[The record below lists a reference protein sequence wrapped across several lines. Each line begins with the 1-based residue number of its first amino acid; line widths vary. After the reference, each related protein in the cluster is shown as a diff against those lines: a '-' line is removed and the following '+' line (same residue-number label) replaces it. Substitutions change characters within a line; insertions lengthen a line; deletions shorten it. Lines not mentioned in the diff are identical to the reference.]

1 MKFKSI
7 LLSSLLALGCTAA
20 SAQEAKTV
28 NVFNPHGYLQ
38 VQIGGQETLGE
49 IGFGDLLSPN
59 VQIGYGYNFNKV
71 VGARISVNAWQSKA
85 GQEFLGQ
92 TYKWKWNY
100 AAPMVDA
107 TFNLSNLFCGFNPNR
122 VVNVSVFAG
131 IGANIAWGNKEA
143 ATAQS
148 NMNAAYNNLLNQE
161 YNKYVNENVYD
172 NPLFPKD
179 LLEALKKDPKFN
191 ANLPYGPNLVADAYK
206 NAKSDPALSYLWDD
220 TKVRLTGRVGAN
232 VDFRVSERVSLGLE
246 VSANTLNDRYNS
258 KKAGNSDWYF
268 NALVGAKFTLG
279 KSYTTKTVPAPKPV
293 EKIIERIIEKPVVAP
308 APKTEAKQEAVEE
321 NFRRD
326 IFFPIGNSNIA
337 KSQTTKIAEIVDFM
351 KENPDAKI
359 TLTGYAD
366 KGTGSESFN
375 DKIAARRAQTVY
387 NTLAAKGVAKNRMIK
402 KSEGSRVQPFEE
414 NDMNRVTICIAK

>member
-59 VQIGYGYNFNKV
+59 VQVGYGYNFNKV
-71 VGARISVNAWQSKA
+71 VGARVSLNAWQSKA

-100 AAPMVDA
+100 VAPMVDA

-122 VVNVSVFAG
+122 LVNVGVFAG
-131 IGANIAWGNKEA
+131 IGANIAWGNDEA
-143 ATAQS
+143 TTAQS
-148 NMNAAYNNLLNQE
+148 NMKTAYTNLINSAYGTTTPE
-161 YNKYVNENVYD
+161 ANKV
-172 NPLFPKD
+172 
-179 LLEALKKDPKFN
+179 
-191 ANLPYGPNLVADAYK
+191 
-206 NAKSDPALSYLWDD
+206 AKSDPALSYLWDGS
-220 TKVRLTGRVGAN
+220 KVRLTGRVGAN

-293 EKIIERIIEKPVVAP
+293 EKIIERIIEKPAPAP
-308 APKTEAKQEAVEE
+308 APKTETKQEAVDE

-337 KSQTTKIAEIVDFM
+337 KSQTTKIAEIVTFM

-366 KGTGSESFN
+366 KGTGSAAFN

>member
-59 VQIGYGYNFNKV
+59 VQVGYGYNFNKV
-71 VGARISVNAWQSKA
+71 VGARVSLNAWQSKA

-100 AAPMVDA
+100 VAPMVDA

-122 VVNVSVFAG
+122 LVNVGVFAG
-131 IGANIAWGNKEA
+131 IGANIAWGNDEA

-148 NMNAAYNNLLNQE
+148 NMNTAYTNLINSAYGNVNIPE
-161 YNKYVNENVYD
+161 INKV
-172 NPLFPKD
+172 
-179 LLEALKKDPKFN
+179 
-191 ANLPYGPNLVADAYK
+191 
-206 NAKSDPALSYLWDD
+206 AKSDPALSYLWDGS
-220 TKVRLTGRVGAN
+220 KIRLTGRVGAN

-293 EKIIERIIEKPVVAP
+293 EKIIERIIEKPAPAP
-308 APKTEAKQEAVEE
+308 APK
-321 NFRRD
+321 
-326 IFFPIGNSNIA
+326 
-337 KSQTTKIAEIVDFM
+337 
-351 KENPDAKI
+351 
-359 TLTGYAD
+359 TGYAD
-366 KGTGSESFN
+366 KGTGSAAFN

-387 NTLAAKGVAKNRMIK
+387 NTLAAKGVAKSRMIK
-402 KSEGSRVQPFEE
+402 KSMGSRVQPFEE

>member
-59 VQIGYGYNFNKV
+59 VQVGYGYNFNKV
-71 VGARISVNAWQSKA
+71 VGARVSLNAWQSKA

-100 AAPMVDA
+100 VAPMVDA

-122 VVNVSVFAG
+122 LVNVGVFAG
-131 IGANIAWGNKEA
+131 IGANIAWGNDEA
-143 ATAQS
+143 HSAQS
-148 NMNAAYNNLLNQE
+148 NMNTAYTNLINSAYGTTTPE
-161 YNKYVNENVYD
+161 ANKV
-172 NPLFPKD
+172 
-179 LLEALKKDPKFN
+179 
-191 ANLPYGPNLVADAYK
+191 
-206 NAKSDPALSYLWDD
+206 AKSDPALSYLWDD
-220 TKVRLTGRVGAN
+220 SKVRLTGRVGAN

-246 VSANTLNDRYNS
+246 VSANTLNDHYNS

-279 KSYTTKTVPAPKPV
+279 KTYTTKTVPAPKPV
-293 EKIIERIIEKPVVAP
+293 EKIIERIIEKPAPAP
-308 APKTEAKQEAVEE
+308 APKTETKQEAVEE

-337 KSQTTKIAEIVDFM
+337 KSQTTKIAEIVTFM

-366 KGTGSESFN
+366 KGTGSAAFN

-402 KSEGSRVQPFEE
+402 KSMGSRVQPFEE